1 MSPQAASPPAPA
13 AKRTPPDAAA
23 ETPAP
28 VPPRS
33 ASGSKSTRKTRRVRA
48 IVLATLAIALVFGAA
63 HLAFL
68 CDDAFVL
75 FRYVSNAHD
84 GHGLVWNPPPFA
96 PVEGYTQFLW
106 ALLLWAS
113 WSWFGVEPP
122 QSANIL
128 SIVWGLGLFVVVAC
142 AAFRIRNRD
151 GTRTP
156 DALVYVALAALVG
169 NRTFLQ
175 SLTSGLDT
183 SLFNLGFVSWVLLAF
198 RAPDRRTHGWLAT
211 WAAAAAVTALTQPD
225 GLLCVAATSALG
237 VTWSLRRNDSRFLL
251 SLAPLLAVAAH
262 FMWRRS
268 FYGQWLPSSDAGV
281 ATPGAEAGIRYFEC
295 FCFENGGWIWL
306 PIASVWLLLELRR
319 GPRMALRR
327 HADNLP
333 QVAAVAATLVHVGYY
348 LLCVGG
354 DSLEYRVLSHLIPL
368 GALSAAAMVASKC
381 SSSLAPIAC
390 TVALGLGASFGW
402 IHLALSEHRSHY
414 VPLAAK
420 VPEWLQPLV
429 RWHDRNQAWLQAHI
443 VCGRCSQHALFLDA
457 MRAVLPERSRTTADA
472 NDLPVLSL
480 RGVGVAGWILPDCHV
495 IDMHGLNDWFVAPTE
510 GRSWSTRW
518 PPKEMLDAVLARA
531 DQDRDANLTRRELEL
546 ALVDVTDSSEADS
559 QEFVAQLLLLFAV
572 EDPERLT
579 VAEAQQIVPFIED
592 LRLMGHD
599 RLAPAEHFGAFD
611 PNVTVADRKVV
622 VRKRQVPLTAA
633 RVRAIE
639 QVRDEMR

>member
-1 MSPQAASPPAPA
+1 MPDASVDSPTPAPA
-13 AKRTPPDAAA
+13 L
-23 ETPAP
+23 
-28 VPPRS
+28 S
-33 ASGSKSTRKTRRVRA
+33 RKARRVRV
-48 IVLATLAIALVFGAA
+48 IVLVSLAIALGFGAA
-63 HLAFL
+63 QLAFL

-106 ALLLWAS
+106 SLLLWAT

-122 QSANIL
+122 RSANIL
-128 SIVWGLGLFVVVAC
+128 SILCGLGLFVAVAF

-151 GTRTP
+151 GKRTP
-156 DALVYVALAALVG
+156 DSLAFVALAAVVG

-183 SLFNLGFVSWVLLAF
+183 SLFNLGFVFWVLLAF
-198 RAPDRRTHGWLAT
+198 RAPDRRTHAWLAT

-268 FYGQWLPSSDAGV
+268 SYGEWLPNTGYADVGP
-281 ATPGAEAGIRYFEC
+281 PGAVAGIRYFEC
-295 FCFENGGWIWL
+295 FCFENGGWVWL
-306 PIASVWLLLELRR
+306 PIAFVWLLLELRR
-319 GPRMALRR
+319 GPKAALRR

-354 DSLEYRVLSHLIPL
+354 DPLEYRVLSHLIPL
-368 GALSAAAMVASKC
+368 GALSAAAMVAGKC
-381 SSSLAPIAC
+381 ASALAPVAC
-390 TVALGLGASFGW
+390 TLALGLGASVGW
-402 IHLALSEHRSHY
+402 IHLALSEHRPTSHY
-414 VPLAAK
+414 APLAAK
-420 VPEWLQPLV
+420 VPQWLQPLV
-429 RWHDRNQAWLQAHI
+429 RWHDRNQVWLQAHVI
-443 VCGRCSQHALFLDA
+443 CGRCRQHALFLDA
-457 MRAVLPERSRTTADA
+457 TLAALPERARMAVDA
-472 NDLPVLSL
+472 NDLPVASL
-480 RGVGVAGWILPDCHV
+480 RGVGVAGWVLPDCYV
-495 IDMHGLNDWFVAPTE
+495 IDMHGLNDWVVPPA

-518 PPKEMLDAVLARA
+518 PPREVWEAVLARA
-531 DQDRDANLTRRELEL
+531 DRDRDTALTRGELET
-546 ALVDVTDSSEADS
+546 AFVAATGSSEAIS
-559 QEFVAQLLLLFAV
+559 QDLVTQLMLLFAV

-579 VAEAQQIVPFIED
+579 AAEAQQIVPFFED
-592 LRLMGHD
+592 LRFMGHG
-599 RLAPAEHFGAFD
+599 LAPPEYVSAFA
-611 PNVTVADRKVV
+611 PNVTVVDRKVV
-622 VRKRQVPLTAA
+622 VRKREVPLTVA

-639 QVRDEMR
+639 QERDEMR